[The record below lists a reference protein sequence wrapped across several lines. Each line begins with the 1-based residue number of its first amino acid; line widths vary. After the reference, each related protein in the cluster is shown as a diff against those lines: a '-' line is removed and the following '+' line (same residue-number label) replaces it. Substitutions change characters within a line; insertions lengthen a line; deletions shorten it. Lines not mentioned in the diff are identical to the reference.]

1 MFSIAS
7 QDRSSAAVSVRAAAA
22 PVVDLEN
29 SAGLSQNL
37 KRRAL
42 FSRHRPIL
50 PGLSPAQIVALATRE
65 GSRPR
70 LTRAPP
76 STRPSTDARRRPRCA
91 RTPPRA
97 LARGAASRGGAVA
110 TRPPRATAAGA
121 PAAGARLL
129 LLPGALVSRLV
140 SRRARTIPRVPR
152 SRRTPARFTTT
163 PSPPRARDSRTSRTR
178 TSSAPRS
185 PRCARWTS
193 ARTSAG
199 SA

>member
-29 SAGLSQNL
+29 SAGLSQDLN
-37 KRRAL
+37 
-42 FSRHRPIL
+42 FSQVIVRSV

-65 GSRPR
+65 GSRPASR
-70 LTRAPP
+70 ARHPRPVPRRTRAVVHDARARLP
-76 STRPSTDARRRPRCA
+76 RPRSRRRLARRRRRDA
-91 RTPPRA
+91 PP
-97 LARGAASRGGAVA
+97 LAPPPPA
-110 TRPPRATAAGA
+110 RPPPA
-121 PAAGARLL
+121 PGSSSS
-129 LLPGALVSRLV
+129 PGALVSRLV

-152 SRRTPARFTTT
+152 SRRTPARFATT